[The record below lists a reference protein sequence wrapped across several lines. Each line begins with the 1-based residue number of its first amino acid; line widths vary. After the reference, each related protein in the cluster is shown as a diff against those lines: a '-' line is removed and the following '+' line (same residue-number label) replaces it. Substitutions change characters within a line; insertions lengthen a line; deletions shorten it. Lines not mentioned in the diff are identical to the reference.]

1 MTSYGFKH
9 FQNNGK
15 TAELLKVKQNFTSRS
30 FYIFRIFIAFKL
42 KTHNYFLKIF
52 LRFWLAKSTHI
63 IPHKHLL
70 MTKFGTILR
79 LMNRWRQMSALQVN
93 TLLNEKTWE
102 RG

>member
-42 KTHNYFLKIF
+42 KTHNYFLKTF
-52 LRFWLAKSTHI
+52 LRF
-63 IPHKHLL
+63 
-70 MTKFGTILR
+70 
-79 LMNRWRQMSALQVN
+79 
-93 TLLNEKTWE
+93 
-102 RG
+102 